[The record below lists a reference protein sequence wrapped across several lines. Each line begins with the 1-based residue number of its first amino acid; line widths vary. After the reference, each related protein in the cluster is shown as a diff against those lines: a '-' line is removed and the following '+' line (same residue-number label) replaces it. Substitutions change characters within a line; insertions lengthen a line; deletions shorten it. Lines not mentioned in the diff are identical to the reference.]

1 MEAYKSIESI
11 PSRYEFVHVVARR
24 ARKLQGGARPVLP
37 TSVSRK
43 PTRVAQQEV
52 MEGAIEYYRPG
63 ADEEKP
69 GAKK

>member
-24 ARKLQGGARPVLP
+24 ARKLQGGARPVLN
-37 TSVSRK
+37 SASRK

-52 MEGAIEYYRPG
+52 MAGAIEYYRPG
-63 ADEEKP
+63 ADVEKP
-69 GAKK
+69 GGKD